1 LDHRHPEE
9 AAVKCFLNALGRY
22 PALRVRTRAEMTLGF
37 RETLQVRLLG
47 CVALLTLVG
56 TTRPGRAAEPAEA
69 LATYVEAADD
79 SFGWVERR
87 RGELAANAFVELT
100 LTSQTWHD
108 IVWKHQLFIVKPKGL
123 RDPSRALLLIGGG
136 NWSDDLAVPPKDPQS
151 ELPREA
157 TLVAALAGEIGAPV
171 AVLLHVPQQPIFNG
185 MREDEIIS
193 YTFEQFLKTRDA
205 SWPLLLPM
213 VKSAVRGMDAVQQFA
228 KQEWRLDIE
237 RFTLTGASKRGWT
250 TWLTSAVDR
259 RVQALAPMVI
269 DVLNMGPQMKHQ
281 LATWGKFSEQ
291 IEDYTRRG
299 IQEHNDSREGKLLR
313 SIVDPYSYRES
324 LVQPKLILLG
334 TNDRY
339 WPLDALNLYWD
350 GLVGEKRV
358 LYVPNQ
364 GHGLKDLERVVGT
377 VAAFHRQAAGEIDL
391 ADPTWDLVGVDGHL
405 QLHLRSDIVP
415 AQVLAWVTTSPTRD
429 FREAKWQ
436 SLPAT
441 LVDGTYRHDLA
452 LPDSGFA
459 AMFGE
464 AKFATDALP
473 YYLSTNV
480 KIVGANG
487 VVEPK

>member
-1 LDHRHPEE
+1 MRCLFGFFGMLVLLVY
-9 AAVKCFLNALGRY
+9 AAS
-22 PALRVRTRAEMTLGF
+22 
-37 RETLQVRLLG
+37 
-47 CVALLTLVG
+47 
-56 TTRPGRAAEPAEA
+56 AASAVEPTDA
-69 LATYVEAADD
+69 LAAYVELPDD

-87 RGELAANAFVELT
+87 QGELAGQAYVELT

-108 IVWKHQLFIVKPKGL
+108 IVWKHQLFIVKPKQL

-136 NWSDDLAVPPKDPQS
+136 NWHDDLAAPPKDPQS

-157 TLVAALAGEIGAPV
+157 PLLAALAAEIGAPV
-171 AVLLHVPQQPIFNG
+171 AVLLHVPQQPIFDG
-185 MREDEIIS
+185 MREDQIIS
-193 YTFEQFLKTRDA
+193 YTFEQFLKTGD
-205 SWPLLLPM
+205 STWPLLLPM
-213 VKSAVRGMDAVQQFA
+213 VKSAIRGMDAVQQFA
-228 KQEWRLDIE
+228 RLHWQIEIE

-250 TWLTSAVDR
+250 TWLTSAIDS

-299 IQEHNDSREGKLLR
+299 IQDRNDSEQGTQLR
-313 SIVDPYSYRES
+313 AIVDPYSYRER

-364 GHGLKDLERVVGT
+364 GHGLRDLERVVGSI
-377 VAAFHRQAAGEIDL
+377 AALHRQAAGEL
-391 ADPTWDLVGVDGHL
+391 ALPELTWDLKNSDGLL
-405 QLHLRSDIVP
+405 QLHLRSNIRP
-415 AQVLAWVTTSPTRD
+415 KEALAWVAISATRD
-429 FREAKWQ
+429 FREAKWE
-436 SLPAT
+436 SRPSE
-441 LVDGTYRHDLA
+441 LVDGTFRYDVA
-452 LPDSGFA
+452 EPKSGFA

-464 AKFATDALP
+464 AKFETGTLP
-473 YYLSTNV
+473 YFLSTNV
-480 KIVGANG
+480 KIVGGSEA
-487 VVEPK
+487 ERREE